1 MLKLNA
7 DDVAVESFP
16 TQDTDVDT
24 EILPTTNDPTPATF
38 CRWCPEQ
45 TFTCP

>member
-7 DDVAVESFP
+7 DDVTVESFP
-16 TQDTDVDT
+16 TQETDT
-24 EILPTTNDPTPATF
+24 ELLPTNDPTPATR
-38 CRWCPEQ
+38 CRWCPEP